1 MFEVSEKAVEV
12 IKEYIKD
19 ATDPKNIRIM
29 MSEGG

>member
-1 MFEVSEKAVEV
+1 MFQVSTKAVEV

-19 ATDPKNIRIM
+19 TQDPKNIRIM